1 MCACASVFEYIWG
14 KTLPKAREGGDF
26 NVLFRH
32 ASLMRV
38 CESMCVRLVFEYMW
52 ESRKDKCVYI
62 HVCIYIRMRAQRC
75 ILAHL
80 WNLTSESKNH
90 ELFESST
97 ENYELSI

>member
-1 MCACASVFEYIWG
+1 MYACASVFKYIWG
-14 KTLPKAREGGDF
+14 KTLPKAREGGDL

-32 ASLMRV
+32 VSLMPV
-38 CESMCVRLVFEYMW
+38 CEGVCVRLYLNICGKSEK
-52 ESRKDKCVYI
+52 SNVYI
-62 HVCIYIRMRAQRC
+62 HVCIYIRMRSQLC
-75 ILAHL
+75 ILACL